1 MLNSYNYKRYY
12 QRIAV
17 DILTMIVST
26 LFLSLVFNLI
36 LKRFH
41 ISPIVGYIFTGMI
54 IVIFMDFAHINAD
67 YLSHV
72 AEFGI
77 VFLMFTIGLEFSVN
91 HLKQMKKEVFVF
103 GTMQVIFTTLFFT
116 YVAHLIFNLD
126 MKTSIVIGSALAL
139 SSTAIV
145 LKVLNENG
153 DIHRPYGRNSVGI
166 LIFQDLAVI
175 PILLMIT
182 ILADSTVSLG
192 EMLLSTLYS
201 AIFVGIVLYFLG
213 KYVTAKFLA
222 YVVDTKVE
230 ELFIAS
236 ILLIV
241 LSSALFAHTFGFSY
255 SLGAFLAGMLIA
267 ETKYKYQIEADLV
280 PFRDIL
286 LGIFFITVGMQVN
299 FTSFIENFFTIV
311 ILAVTILSLKTIII
325 FTILRIFTFTKRAVK
340 TALTLAQ
347 VGEFSFAVFALA
359 SANGLISS
367 EINQIMISVVILSL
381 LFTSLT
387 LRYVRDFTD
396 FFYKESSEILKE
408 PMVSAEIKDHIIVC
422 GYSLLGQKI
431 VKQLK
436 NSQIPYVAIEHN
448 GQHVKT
454 GHDRGDIVFFG
465 NAASKIMLNSL
476 YIKNATAV
484 IIAIDNDE
492 KIRLICESIRDID
505 PNIAIVLKITH
516 QAQIDDFKDL
526 KIHDIVNENVIVAT
540 ELIEKATRCAI

>member
-1 MLNSYNYKRYY
+1 M
-12 QRIAV
+12 
-17 DILTMIVST
+17 DILTIIVIT
-26 LFLSLVFNLI
+26 LFLSLSFNLL
-36 LKRFH
+36 LKRYH
-41 ISPIVGYIFTGMI
+41 VSPIVGYIFTGMTI
-54 IVIFMDFAHINAD
+54 AYFMDFANINQE
-67 YLSHV
+67 YLSHI

-91 HLKQMKKEVFVF
+91 HLKQMKKEVFLF
-103 GTMQVIFTTLFFT
+103 GTLQVVLTTIFFT
-116 YVAHLIFNLD
+116 YVSNLFFGLD

-145 LKVLNENG
+145 LKVLNDNG

-166 LIFQDLAVI
+166 LIFQDIAVI

-182 ILADSTVSLG
+182 ILSDSSVSLPN
-192 EMLLSTLYS
+192 MLLNTLIS
-201 AIFVGIVLYFLG
+201 AVVVGVVLYLLG
-213 KYVTAKFLA
+213 KYVTAKFLE
-222 YVVDTKVE
+222 YVVNTKVE

-267 ETKYKYQIEADLV
+267 ETKYKWQIEADLV
-280 PFRDIL
+280 PFRDLL
-286 LGIFFITVGMQVN
+286 LGVFFISVGMQVN
-299 FTSFIENFFTIV
+299 FSSLTENFFI
-311 ILAVTILSLKTIII
+311 IIALAVVILSLKVVII
-325 FTILRIFTFTKRAVK
+325 FAILRIFTFTKRAIK

-359 SANGLISS
+359 SANNLISQ
-367 EINQIMISVVILSL
+367 EINEIMIPVVIVSL
-381 LFTSLT
+381 LFTSLS
-387 LRYVRDFTD
+387 LRYVRSFVD
-396 FFYKESSEILKE
+396 FFHKERSEVLQE
-408 PMVSAEIKDHIIVC
+408 PMVSAKIKDHIIVC

-436 NSQIPYVAIEHN
+436 KSKLAYVAIEHN
-448 GQHVKT
+448 AQHVKT
-454 GHDRGDIVFFG
+454 GEQRDDIVFFG

-476 YIKNATAV
+476 YIKNASAV

-505 PNIAIVLKITH
+505 PKIKIILKITH
-516 QAQIDDFKDL
+516 QVQIDDFEDL
-526 KIHDIVNENVIVAT
+526 KIDSIINENEIVASK
-540 ELIEKATRCAI
+540 LIEKATICKI

>member
-1 MLNSYNYKRYY
+1 M
-12 QRIAV
+12 
-17 DILTMIVST
+17 DILTIIVVV

-36 LKRFH
+36 LKKFH
-41 ISPIVGYIFTGMI
+41 ISPIVGYIFTGMTI
-54 IVIFMDFAHINAD
+54 ALFMDLIHINQE
-67 YLSHV
+67 YLGHI

-103 GTMQVIFTTLFFT
+103 GSLQVILTTLFFT
-116 YVAHLIFNLD
+116 YVAHLIFKLD
-126 MKTSIVIGSALAL
+126 MKTSIVIGAALAL

-145 LKVLNENG
+145 LKVLNDNG

-166 LIFQDLAVI
+166 LIFQDIAVI

-182 ILADSTVSLG
+182 ILSDSSVSL
-192 EMLLSTLYS
+192 ENMLLNTLYS
-201 AIFVGIVLYFLG
+201 AIFVGIVLYLLG

-286 LGIFFITVGMQVN
+286 LGVFFITVGMQIN
-299 FTSFIENFFTIV
+299 FTSLLDNWLII
-311 ILAVTILSLKTIII
+311 IALAVSILSLKVIII
-325 FTILRIFTFTKRAVK
+325 FSILRIFTFTKRAIK

-347 VGEFSFAVFALA
+347 VGEFSFAVLALA
-359 SANGLISS
+359 SANNLIDTQ
-367 EINQIMISVVILSL
+367 INQIMVSVVILSL

-387 LRYVRDFTD
+387 LRYVRSFTD
-396 FFYKESSEILKE
+396 FFYKGSSEILKE
-408 PMVSAEIKDHIIVC
+408 PMVSADIKDHIIVC

-431 VKQLK
+431 VKQLR
-436 NSQIPYVAIEHN
+436 NSQLAYVAIEHN

-465 NAASKIMLNSL
+465 NASSKIMLNSL

-492 KIRLICESIRDID
+492 KIRLICEAIRDID
-505 PNIAIVLKITH
+505 PTIHIILKITH

-526 KIHDIVNENVIVAT
+526 NINSIVNENEIVAT
-540 ELIEKATRCAI
+540 KLVEKATRCCI